1 MTIILAG
8 IAGLLLAIAI
18 LLGGWEGLLLALV
31 LGVGGALIGGQVA
44 GEIDLRA
51 AGRTSRTR
59 QRA

>member
-1 MTIILAG
+1 MTILLAG
-8 IAGLLLAIAI
+8 IAGLLLALAI
-18 LLGGWEGLLLALV
+18 LLGGWEGLLLGLV

-51 AGRTSRTR
+51 ASRGNRTG